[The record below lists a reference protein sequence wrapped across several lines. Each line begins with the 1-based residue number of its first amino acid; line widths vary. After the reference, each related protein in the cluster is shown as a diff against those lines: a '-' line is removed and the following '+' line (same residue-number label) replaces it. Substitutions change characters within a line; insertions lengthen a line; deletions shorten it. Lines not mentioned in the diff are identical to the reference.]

1 MSELTLARWSLILVW
16 LWTAIASIWE
26 AHGQS
31 AMLLRTATALPS
43 WAYPWLIWGGALT
56 DAFIGLWMVFRPGP
70 RVWQL
75 AIAMTL
81 TMTAVATWVDAS
93 LWLHPLGPLSKN
105 LPILSL
111 LWILKKK
118 DAS

>member
-1 MSELTLARWSLILVW
+1 MPERQLARWSLVLVW
-16 LWTAIASIWE
+16 LWTAIVSIWE

-31 AMLLRTATALPS
+31 AALLQGVTALPA

-56 DAFIGLWMVFRPGP
+56 DAFIGLWMALRPGP

-81 TMTAVATWVDAS
+81 MMTAVATWVDAS
-93 LWLHPLGPLSKN
+93 LWLHPLGSLSKN
-105 LPILSL
+105 LPILAL
-111 LWILKKK
+111 LRILNKEE
-118 DAS
+118 AP